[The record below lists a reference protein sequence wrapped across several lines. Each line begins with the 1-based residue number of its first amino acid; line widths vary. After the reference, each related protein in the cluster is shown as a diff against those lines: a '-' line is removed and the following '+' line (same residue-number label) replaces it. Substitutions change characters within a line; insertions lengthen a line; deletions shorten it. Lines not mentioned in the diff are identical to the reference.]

1 MASPHPAFSRIHF
14 YTLIYLEAHMPG
26 RTNLYSFQIFQAEM
40 RKFVWFVLPQ
50 YIFPIPKLSSFM
62 NTPREI
68 PRYVTQSLSKVRNF
82 IGVYIPCVAKI
93 STVKYE
99 DVKYTLWLIRT
110 ITGNIQ
116 PSQPYHS

>member
-1 MASPHPAFSRIHF
+1 
-14 YTLIYLEAHMPG
+14 MPG

-82 IGVYIPCVAKI
+82 IGVYIPCVVIMSRVHK
-93 STVKYE
+93 
-99 DVKYTLWLIRT
+99 T
-110 ITGNIQ
+110 IEMKVQVMIA
-116 PSQPYHS
+116 

>member
-82 IGVYIPCVAKI
+82 MGVYIPCVAIMSRVHK
-93 STVKYE
+93 
-99 DVKYTLWLIRT
+99 T
-110 ITGNIQ
+110 IEMKVQVMIA
-116 PSQPYHS
+116 